1 MKFFFLLKKGNTPF
15 GSKNRWF
22 SKLTQQINV
31 FIRISKILSIF
42 EEKTQT
48 QTPPY
53 EEVYLQSSDE
63 KTLKF
68 GCNSP
73 L

>member
-31 FIRISKILSIF
+31 FVRISKILSIF
-42 EEKTQT
+42 EEK
-48 QTPPY
+48 PKP
-53 EEVYLQSSDE
+53 
-63 KTLKF
+63 KPHPMRKF
-68 GCNSP
+68 ICKAQMKRP
-73 L
+73 